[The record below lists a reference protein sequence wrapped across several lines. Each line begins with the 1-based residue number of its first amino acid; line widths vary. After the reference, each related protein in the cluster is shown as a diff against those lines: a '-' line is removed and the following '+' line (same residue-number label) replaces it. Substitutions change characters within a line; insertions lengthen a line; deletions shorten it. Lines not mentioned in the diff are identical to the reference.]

1 MHFYS
6 LVALSTSCY
15 RSRVT
20 KQDCLNGKKN
30 GATILYKPSE
40 EADEFIGT
48 CLMLGIPITFTRIG
62 TSVEVSEF
70 AHVYILSSA
79 EPMVVT
85 TLTGRLITL
94 YPSTTSYLSSDGCA
108 L

>member
-15 RSRVT
+15 RSKVT
-20 KQDCLNGKKN
+20 KQDCLNGKLD
-30 GATILYKPSE
+30 GTTILYEPSE

-48 CLMLGIPITFTRIG
+48 CLMLGIPITFTKIDI
-62 TSVEVSEF
+62 SVEISEF
-70 AHVYILSSA
+70 ARVYILSTT

-85 TLTGRLITL
+85 THTGRLITI
-94 YPSTTSYLSSDGCA
+94 YPSTSYLSSDES

>member
-15 RSRVT
+15 RSKVT
-20 KQDCLNGKKN
+20 KQDCLNGKLD
-30 GATILYKPSE
+30 GTTILYEPGE
-40 EADEFIGT
+40 ETDEFIGT
-48 CLMLGIPITFTRIG
+48 CLLLGIPITFIKID
-62 TSVEVSEF
+62 TSVEISEF
-70 AHVYILSSA
+70 ARVYILSTT

-94 YPSTTSYLSSDGCA
+94 YPSTSYLSSDECT

>member
-6 LVALSTSCY
+6 LIALSTSCY
-15 RSRVT
+15 LSKVT
-20 KQDCLNGKKN
+20 KQDFLSGILD
-30 GATILYKPSE
+30 GATVLYEPSE

-48 CLMLGIPITFTRIG
+48 CLMLGIPITFTKID

-70 AHVYILSSA
+70 ARVYIFSTC

-94 YPSTTSYLSSDGCA
+94 YPSTSYLSSDES

>member
-6 LVALSTSCY
+6 LAAYSSNIRWPGLTKKVFFEGKLDG
-15 RSRVT
+15 VT
-20 KQDCLNGKKN
+20 V
-30 GATILYKPSE
+30 LYEPSE

-48 CLMLGIPITFTRIG
+48 CLMLGIPITFTKID
-62 TSVEVSEF
+62 TSIEVPEGKR
-70 AHVYILSSA
+70 VYIFSSS

-94 YPSTTSYLSSDGCA
+94 YPTTSYLSSDESP
-108 L
+108 

>member
-20 KQDCLNGKKN
+20 KQDFLDGKLNE
-30 GATILYKPSE
+30 ATILYEPSE

-48 CLMLGIPITFTRIG
+48 CLMLGIPITFIKID

-70 AHVYILSSA
+70 ARVYILSTA

-85 TLTGRLITL
+85 TITGRLITL
-94 YPSTTSYLSSDGCA
+94 YPSTSYLSSDGCT

>member
-6 LVALSTSCY
+6 LIALSASCY
-15 RSRVT
+15 LSIVT
-20 KQDCLNGKKN
+20 KQDFLNGKLN
-30 GATILYKPSE
+30 GATVLYEPGE

-48 CLMLGIPITFTRIG
+48 CLMLGIPITFTKID
-62 TSVEVSEF
+62 TSVEISEF
-70 AHVYILSSA
+70 ARVYILSTA

-94 YPSTTSYLSSDGCA
+94 YPSTPYLSSDECA

>member
-15 RSRVT
+15 RSKVT
-20 KQDCLNGKKN
+20 KQDCLNGKLD
-30 GATILYKPSE
+30 GTTILYEPSE

-48 CLMLGIPITFTRIG
+48 CLMIGVPITFTKIDI
-62 TSVEVSEF
+62 SVEISEF
-70 AHVYILSSA
+70 ARVYILSTA

-94 YPSTTSYLSSDGCA
+94 YPSTSYLSSDECA

>member
-15 RSRVT
+15 RSKVT
-20 KQDCLNGKKN
+20 KQDCLNGKLD
-30 GATILYKPSE
+30 GTTILYEPSE
-40 EADEFIGT
+40 EADEFIGS
-48 CLMLGIPITFTRIG
+48 CLMLGVPLTFIKID

-70 AHVYILSSA
+70 ARVYIFSTC

-94 YPSTTSYLSSDGCA
+94 YPSTSYLSSDEST

>member
-15 RSRVT
+15 LSTVT
-20 KQDCLNGKKN
+20 KRDCLNGKLD
-30 GATILYKPSE
+30 GATILYEPSE

-48 CLMLGIPITFTRIG
+48 CLMLGIPITFIKID
-62 TSVEVSEF
+62 TSVEISEF
-70 AHVYILSSA
+70 ARVYILSSA

-85 TLTGRLITL
+85 TLTVRLITL
-94 YPSTTSYLSSDGCA
+94 YPSTSYLSSDKRF
-108 L
+108 

>member
-15 RSRVT
+15 RSKVT
-20 KQDCLNGKKN
+20 KQDCLNGKLD
-30 GATILYKPSE
+30 GTTILYEPSE
-40 EADEFIGT
+40 EADELIGT
-48 CLMLGIPITFTRIG
+48 CLLLGIPITFTKID

-70 AHVYILSSA
+70 ARVYILSTA

-94 YPSTTSYLSSDGCA
+94 YPSTSYLSSDESC
-108 L
+108 

>member
-15 RSRVT
+15 RSKVT
-20 KQDCLNGKKN
+20 KQDCLNGKLD
-30 GATILYKPSE
+30 GITILYEPSE
-40 EADEFIGT
+40 EADELIGT
-48 CLMLGIPITFTRIG
+48 CLMLGIPITFITID

-70 AHVYILSSA
+70 ARVYILSTA

-94 YPSTTSYLSSDGCA
+94 YPSTSYLSSDECA

>member
-20 KQDCLNGKKN
+20 KQDCLNGKMN
-30 GATILYKPSE
+30 GATILYEPSE
-40 EADEFIGT
+40 ETDEFIGT
-48 CLMLGIPITFTRIG
+48 CLILGIPITFTKIDI
-62 TSVEVSEF
+62 SVEISEF
-70 AHVYILSSA
+70 ARVYILSTT

-94 YPSTTSYLSSDGCA
+94 YPSTSYLSSDES

>member
-15 RSRVT
+15 RSKVT
-20 KQDCLNGKKN
+20 KQDCLNGKLD
-30 GATILYKPSE
+30 GTTILYEPSE
-40 EADEFIGT
+40 EADELIGT
-48 CLMLGIPITFTRIG
+48 CLMLGIPITFIKID

-70 AHVYILSSA
+70 AWVYILSTA

-94 YPSTTSYLSSDGCA
+94 YPPTSYLYSDECT

>member
-15 RSRVT
+15 LSTIT
-20 KQDCLNGKKN
+20 KRDCLNGKLD
-30 GATILYKPSE
+30 GATILYEPSE

-48 CLMLGIPITFTRIG
+48 CLMLGIPITFTKID
-62 TSVEVSEF
+62 TSIEVSEF
-70 AHVYILSSA
+70 ARVYILSTA

-94 YPSTTSYLSSDGCA
+94 YPSTSYLSSDECA

>member
-15 RSRVT
+15 PSSVT
-20 KQDCLNGKKN
+20 KKDCLNGKLD
-30 GATILYKPSE
+30 GTTILYEPGE

-48 CLMLGIPITFTRIG
+48 CLMLGIPITFTKID
-62 TSVEVSEF
+62 TSVEISEF
-70 AHVYILSSA
+70 ARVYILSTA

-94 YPSTTSYLSSDGCA
+94 YPATSYLSSDEST

>member
-20 KQDCLNGKKN
+20 KQDFLNGKLD
-30 GATILYKPSE
+30 GTTILYEPSE
-40 EADEFIGT
+40 EAGEFIGT
-48 CLMLGIPITFTRIG
+48 CLMLGIPITFTRID

-70 AHVYILSSA
+70 ARVYILSTA
-79 EPMVVT
+79 EPMVAT

-94 YPSTTSYLSSDGCA
+94 YPSTSYLSSDGS

>member
-15 RSRVT
+15 RSKVT
-20 KQDCLNGKKN
+20 KQDCLNGKLN
-30 GATILYKPSE
+30 GTTILYEPSE

-48 CLMLGIPITFTRIG
+48 CLMLGIPITFTKID

-70 AHVYILSSA
+70 AKVYILSTA

-94 YPSTTSYLSSDGCA
+94 YPSSSYLSSDECT

>member
-6 LVALSTSCY
+6 LIALSTSCY
-15 RSRVT
+15 RSKVT
-20 KQDCLNGKKN
+20 KQDCLNGKMD
-30 GATILYKPSE
+30 GTTILYEPSE

-48 CLMLGIPITFTRIG
+48 CLMLGIPITFTKID

-70 AHVYILSSA
+70 ARVYILSTA

-94 YPSTTSYLSSDGCA
+94 YPSTSYLSSDECA
-108 L
+108 Q

>member
-15 RSRVT
+15 RSKVT
-20 KQDCLNGKKN
+20 KQDCLDGKLD
-30 GATILYKPSE
+30 GTTILYEPSE

-48 CLMLGIPITFTRIG
+48 CLMLGIPVTFIKID

-70 AHVYILSSA
+70 ARVYILSTA

-85 TLTGRLITL
+85 TITGRLITL
-94 YPSTTSYLSSDGCA
+94 YPSTSYLSSDERF
-108 L
+108 

>member
-15 RSRVT
+15 RSKVT
-20 KQDCLNGKKN
+20 KQDCLNGKLD
-30 GATILYKPSE
+30 GTTILYEPSE

-48 CLMLGIPITFTRIG
+48 CLILGIPITFTKID
-62 TSVEVSEF
+62 TSIEISEF
-70 AHVYILSSA
+70 ARVYILSTA

-94 YPSTTSYLSSDGCA
+94 YLSTSYLSSDES

>member
-6 LVALSTSCY
+6 LIALSTSCY
-15 RSRVT
+15 RTTVT
-20 KQDCLNGKKN
+20 KQDCLSGKLD
-30 GATILYKPSE
+30 GTTILYEPSE

-48 CLMLGIPITFTRIG
+48 CLLLGIPITFIKID
-62 TSVEVSEF
+62 TSVEISEF
-70 AHVYILSSA
+70 ARVYIFSTC
-79 EPMVVT
+79 EPIVVT

-94 YPSTTSYLSSDGCA
+94 YPATSYLSSDECT

>member
-15 RSRVT
+15 RSKVT
-20 KQDCLNGKKN
+20 KQDCLNGKLD
-30 GATILYKPSE
+30 GTTILYEPSE

-48 CLMLGIPITFTRIG
+48 CLMLGIPITFIKID

-70 AHVYILSSA
+70 ASVYILSTA

-94 YPSTTSYLSSDGCA
+94 YPSTSYLSSDECT

>member
-15 RSRVT
+15 RSKVT
-20 KQDCLNGKKN
+20 KQDCLNGKLD
-30 GATILYKPSE
+30 GATILYEPSE

-48 CLMLGIPITFTRIG
+48 CLMIGVPITFTKID

-70 AHVYILSSA
+70 ARVYILSTA

-94 YPSTTSYLSSDGCA
+94 YPSTSYLSSDES

>member
-20 KQDCLNGKKN
+20 KQDCLNGKLD
-30 GATILYKPSE
+30 GTTILYEPSE
-40 EADEFIGT
+40 EADELIGT
-48 CLMLGIPITFTRIG
+48 CLMLGIPITFTKID

-70 AHVYILSSA
+70 ARVFILSTA

-94 YPSTTSYLSSDGCA
+94 YPSTSYLSSDECA